1 MRKIRPKMRNQSQ
14 RHEQNGEWFANFD
27 QDHNLGSMLSSA
39 HQDSIPSDE
48 QSRLSVTLPR
58 NLYKRLKLAAH
69 DNDTTVSSLI
79 IKLIRSELC

>member
-14 RHEQNGEWFANFD
+14 RHEQKGEWFANFD

-48 QSRLSVTLPR
+48 QARLSVTLPR
-58 NLYKRLKLAAH
+58 SLYKRLKLAAH